1 MRITALQKLMGIVLA
16 VGFGYLVCD
25 YYHLFADEPMY
36 ALQGRIRLEGR
47 PLYKGTIHF
56 VPIEADHNKT
66 AAGTVLN
73 GEYTVPQ
80 QYGLLPGRYQVQVSS
95 LRHDDIMRNAIAKTN
110 GDESYEIKEEV
121 PERFNLQSEIYVDL
135 TKGDVL
141 ELDLDL
147 K

>member
-25 YYHLFADEPMY
+25 YYHLFAGEPMY
-36 ALQGRIRLEGR
+36 ALRGRIQLEGR

-56 VPIEADHNKT
+56 LPIEADHNKS

-95 LRHDDIMRNAIAKTN
+95 LRHDDLVKNAIAKSN
-110 GDESYEIKEEV
+110 GDDDYEIKEEV
-121 PERFNLQSEIYVDL
+121 PERFNFRSEIYVDL